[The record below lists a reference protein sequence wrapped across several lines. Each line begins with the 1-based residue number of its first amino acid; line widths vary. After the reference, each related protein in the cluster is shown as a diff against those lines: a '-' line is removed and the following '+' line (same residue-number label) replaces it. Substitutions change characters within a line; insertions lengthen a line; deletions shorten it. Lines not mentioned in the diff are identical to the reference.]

1 MFFSERRRFCFRT
14 EKAGDHG
21 AGGRLFRED
30 MPERGC
36 LPLKT
41 VCSICNKNIENTII
55 SGVEADSRVYAV
67 SMCEDCRVGVTVPA
81 PSAEDLERLYSS
93 GNYRSAGGRRF
104 NPFIE
109 FFIYLSRLERKRR
122 IKRYVKGGRI
132 LDIGCG
138 RGLALEVM
146 RRDGWDVAGV
156 EFSREAAACAA
167 EQYGIHVVHGD
178 PAEWGFPPESFD
190 VITIN
195 HVLEH
200 LEKPAHVLEECGRLL
215 RKGGLLVCAVPDIS
229 SLQAIAG
236 KGKWFHL
243 DVPYHIHH
251 FTEPGLVGLLTKK
264 GFKVVKIRRM
274 DLEHNLFGWLQ
285 TLLNLSGFRKNLLY
299 RLLKSRDLRATELTS
314 ASRGEIVFTLLLL
327 PFYFV
332 LALVLSVFESYL
344 LKRGGTVAVYAVRR

>member
-14 EKAGDHG
+14 EKAGDHE

-30 MPERGC
+30 MPGRGS

-67 SMCEDCRVGVTVPA
+67 SMCGDCRVAVTVPP
-81 PSAEDLERLYSS
+81 PSAEDLERLYYS

-109 FFIYLSRLERKRR
+109 FFIYLSRLQRKRR
-122 IKRYVKGGRI
+122 IKKYVKRGRI

-146 RRDGWDVAGV
+146 RRDGWEVAGV
-156 EFSREAAACAA
+156 EFSREAAACADR
-167 EQYGIHVVHGD
+167 QYGIHVVHGVIE
-178 PAEWGFPPESFD
+178 EWGFQPGSFD
-190 VITIN
+190 VITIY

-200 LEKPAHVLEECGRLL
+200 LEKPAQVLEECGRLL

-229 SLQAIAG
+229 SLQATTG

-251 FTEPGLVGLLTKK
+251 FTEPGLVALLTKK
-264 GFKVVKIRRM
+264 GFTVVKIRRM

-285 TLLNLSGFRKNLLY
+285 TLFNISGFRKNLLY
-299 RLLKSRDLRATELTS
+299 RLLKNRDLRAAERTG
-314 ASRGEIVFTLLLL
+314 ASRCEIIFTLLLL

-332 LALVLSVFESYL
+332 LAVVLSIFESYIL
-344 LKRGGTVAVYAVRR
+344 RRGGTVAVYAVKK